1 MQIGIPCFR
10 VLPRELPS
18 LKKSKYWQKAAQTP
32 VSMIQA
38 SAIKIVEALLQEVKV
53 HIAEKENES
62 LIQKRGVYEI
72 KYKILL

>member
-1 MQIGIPCFR
+1 
-10 VLPRELPS
+10 
-18 LKKSKYWQKAAQTP
+18 
-32 VSMIQA
+32 MIQA
-38 SAIKIVEALLQEVKV
+38 SAIKIVEALLKDVKV